1 MLAHTFRRVTGSF
14 LVDKQTAL
22 CAVCSADSGGGGE
35 WRSELQNKEAG
46 SWLEQGDLIRWSF
59 DSAQ

>member
-14 LVDKQTAL
+14 LVNEQTAL
-22 CAVCSADSGGGGE
+22 CTVCSVDSGGGGE

-46 SWLEQGDLIRWSF
+46 GWLEQGDLVRW
-59 DSAQ
+59 